1 MKNPQQFFIRLLL
14 FLVCCLH
21 FQKLFH
27 QLWQGRLTCS
37 ILFTILCICINICLS
52 HVNLRDSPS
61 PIPSLFSSLLPIL
74 VHGSRQLIDL
84 NKLSK
89 WPHLAPRRVLPT
101 HTHTRKHSCNVIA
114 GARYTHTHAHNKC
127 QAMRVRPAA
136 HSIKRGA
143 SNQSSRQQAVTA
155 AVDHRA
161 VFIETNKG
169 KRHTKKKPSKESYSR
184 RKSYSKTPYENYE
197 KKLQFPTANSAKR

>member
-1 MKNPQQFFIRLLL
+1 MENPQQFFIRLIL
-14 FLVCCLH
+14 FLVCCLY

-27 QLWQGRLTCS
+27 QLQQCWLTSS

-61 PIPSLFSSLLPIL
+61 LSSSLFPIL

-114 GARYTHTHAHNKC
+114 GARYTHTHMRTTSVKRCVSGRQRIQLNAA
-127 QAMRVRPAA
+127 QAIKAA
-136 HSIKRGA
+136 D
-143 SNQSSRQQAVTA
+143 SRQQQQPQTTVRYLLKQTKAKDTL
-155 AVDHRA
+155 
-161 VFIETNKG
+161 
-169 KRHTKKKPSKESYSR
+169 KKKPS
-184 RKSYSKTPYENYE
+184 
-197 KKLQFPTANSAKR
+197 

>member
-61 PIPSLFSSLLPIL
+61 PLLSLFSSLFPIL

-143 SNQSSRQQAVTA
+143 SNQSSRQQAATA

-161 VFIETNKG
+161 VFMLLKQTKA
-169 KRHTKKKPSKESYSR
+169 KDTQKKKTK
-184 RKSYSKTPYENYE
+184 
-197 KKLQFPTANSAKR
+197 

>member
-1 MKNPQQFFIRLLL
+1 MTTFPLSSL
-14 FLVCCLH
+14 
-21 FQKLFH
+21 
-27 QLWQGRLTCS
+27 
-37 ILFTILCICINICLS
+37 CLS
-52 HVNLRDSPS
+52 ISPS
-61 PIPSLFSSLLPIL
+61 LLAIL

-101 HTHTRKHSCNVIA
+101 HTHTQTDSCYVIA
-114 GARYTHTHAHNKC
+114 GARYTHTHTAHTHAHNKC
-127 QAMRVRPAA
+127 QAMRVGPAA

-143 SNQSSRQQAVTA
+143 SNQSCRQQAATA

-169 KRHTKKKPSKESYSR
+169 KRHKTTKKPNKDSNSRCKP
-184 RKSYSKTPYENYE
+184 YSKTPYEN
-197 KKLQFPTANSAKR
+197 L